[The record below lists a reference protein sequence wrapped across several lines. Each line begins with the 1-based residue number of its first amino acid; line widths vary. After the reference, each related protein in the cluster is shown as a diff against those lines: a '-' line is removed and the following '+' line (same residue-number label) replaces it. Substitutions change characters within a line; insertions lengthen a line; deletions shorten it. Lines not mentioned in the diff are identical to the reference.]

1 MNQGAP
7 TFFIVAGEQSGDL
20 HGAKLIQSIKKINPD
35 SAFIGHGGDRM
46 RSCGLEG
53 MYHVDQLAI
62 MGFTEI
68 VKHLPFMINVMGESL
83 EKIKSINPSRIILID
98 YPGFNLRLA
107 KNCRPH
113 GIPVTYF
120 IMPQLWAWKENRIK
134 YFHQYIDQSLWIFP
148 FEQEWFE
155 QRDVPT
161 NYVGHPFNEGLDP
174 KLSKPEFYSKHNL
187 KDDDTLLALIP
198 GSNPWWDLSTYAW

>member
-83 EKIKSINPSRIILID
+83 EKIKSTNPSRILLID
-98 YPGFNLRLA
+98 YPGFNLR
-107 KNCRPH
+107 
-113 GIPVTYF
+113 
-120 IMPQLWAWKENRIK
+120 
-134 YFHQYIDQSLWIFP
+134 
-148 FEQEWFE
+148 
-155 QRDVPT
+155 
-161 NYVGHPFNEGLDP
+161 
-174 KLSKPEFYSKHNL
+174 
-187 KDDDTLLALIP
+187 
-198 GSNPWWDLSTYAW
+198 